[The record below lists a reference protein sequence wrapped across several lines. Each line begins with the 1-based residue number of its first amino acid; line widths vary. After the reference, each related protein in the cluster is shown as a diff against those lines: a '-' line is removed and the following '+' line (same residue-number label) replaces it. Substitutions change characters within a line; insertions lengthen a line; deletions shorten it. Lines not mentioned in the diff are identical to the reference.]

1 MFILLCIINLRGE
14 SREEMGEGK
23 RKRKRREKRERERE
37 KERMA
42 LNKKRKKYGYYEIS
56 TNQENAHRNRCL
68 HHA

>member
-37 KERMA
+37 REW
-42 LNKKRKKYGYYEIS
+42 L
-56 TNQENAHRNRCL
+56 
-68 HHA
+68 